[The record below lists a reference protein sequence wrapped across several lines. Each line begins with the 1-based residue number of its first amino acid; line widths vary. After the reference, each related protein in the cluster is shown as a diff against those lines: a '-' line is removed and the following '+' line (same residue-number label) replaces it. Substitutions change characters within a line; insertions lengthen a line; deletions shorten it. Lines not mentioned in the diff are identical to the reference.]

1 MTPRLLLAFCALLA
15 LAGCTTLDPRV
26 AREAAEIVETARQ
39 AAPGCEG
46 EACEPVA
53 SPLLELAHQAVAES
67 APGAPKHRVT
77 LLDYGQDALLAR
89 VHLIRAA
96 RESIELQT
104 FIYDTDDAGLLVL
117 EELLAAARRGVKVRV
132 LLDQLYGLPDPGLQ
146 AALAGAHPNFELR
159 LYNPTFNEAQT
170 QKLQF
175 AAGIICCFRSF
186 NHRMHTKLLRVDGV
200 VGITGGRNIQD
211 RYFDWGEN
219 YNYRDRDILVA
230 GPVVAA
236 MGRNFEAFWRDPRSV
251 PAERLRDVAKRLV
264 EHGEPI
270 RHRYLYPDRERA
282 PRVLAMNEAAG
293 KGEAV
298 WERLSQFTLPVG
310 RVDFYADL
318 PDKHSGEHGPDDDA
332 SRAMRELVSGVR
344 EELVIQTPYLVF
356 SRPAKKMLKALQKR
370 EQPPVVWVS
379 TNSLAA
385 TDAFPVYAMSHK
397 YKRFY
402 LRELGFRIHEFKP
415 YPEDAPIQVA
425 ATGALGPDE
434 TIRLPLFG
442 SGSAGSASGPV
453 PLKRAGVRVGLHS
466 KSLVV
471 DNEVGVVGS
480 HNFDPRSDNL
490 NTESMVVVHDPL
502 FAAALHASIRRDMSE
517 RNAWLVAAHRKSPI
531 LPGLVYSLGKIS
543 EKLPVFDIW
552 PFPYATSYE
561 LKPGCNPMPPSDPR
575 FHDCY
580 EDVGAFPEVDMPLK
594 SIYTRILTAFG
605 AGLVPIL

>member
-1 MTPRLLLAFCALLA
+1 MTPRLLLALCALLA
-15 LAGCTTLDPRV
+15 LAGCTTINPRI
-26 AREAAEIVETARQ
+26 AREAAEIVEAGRL
-39 AAPGCEG
+39 AAPDCQQ
-46 EACEPVA
+46 ACEPVA
-53 SPLLELAHQAVAES
+53 SPLLEHARQALAAS
-67 APGAPKHRVT
+67 APGAPRHQVT

-89 VHLIRAA
+89 LHLIRAA
-96 RESIELQT
+96 RESIELQS
-104 FIYDTDDAGLLVL
+104 FIYDSDDSGLLVL

-146 AALAGAHPNFELR
+146 AALAGAHRNFELR
-159 LYNPTFNEAQT
+159 LYNPTFNEAST

-175 AAGIICCFRSF
+175 AAGIICCFRKF
-186 NHRMHTKLLRVDGV
+186 NRRMHTKLLLVDGV
-200 VGITGGRNIQD
+200 AGITGGRNIQD
-211 RYFDWGEN
+211 RYFDWGET

-230 GPVVAA
+230 GPVAA
-236 MGRNFEAFWRDPRSV
+236 EMGRNFEAFWQHPLSV
-251 PAERLRDVAKRLV
+251 PAERLRDVADRLV
-264 EHGEPI
+264 EGGEVPA
-270 RHRYLYPDRERA
+270 HRLLAPDRERS
-282 PRVLAMNEAAG
+282 PRVLAMAEVAAD
-293 KGEAV
+293 GETV
-298 WERLSQFTLPVG
+298 WERLSQFTLPVT
-310 RVDFYADL
+310 RVEFYADL
-318 PDKHSGEHGPDDDA
+318 PQKHRGGAEPEDDA
-332 SRAMRELVSGVR
+332 SRAMRELVAGVR
-344 EELVIQTPYLVF
+344 NELVLQTPYLVF
-356 SRPAKKMLKALQKR
+356 SRPARKLFKALHKR
-370 EQPPVVWVS
+370 EQAPVIWVS

-397 YKRFY
+397 YKRLY
-402 LRELGFRIHEFKP
+402 LRELGFRIFEFKP

-425 ATGALGPDE
+425 ATGALGQEE
-434 TIRLPLFG
+434 TTRLPLFG

-453 PLKRAGVRVGLHS
+453 PLKRAGVRIGLHS

-502 FAAALHASIRRDMSE
+502 FAAALHASIRRDMSQ

-543 EKLPVFDIW
+543 EKLPIFDIW